1 MSGGFYVGSGQRG
14 FEIAARIWAAVMA
27 ASLIAGIAL
36 TVTAWRTGVSSSRR
50 VRRDDPGRPHDAER
64 WQELS

>member
-27 ASLIAGIAL
+27 ASLIAGWAF
-36 TVTAWRTGVSSSRR
+36 
-50 VRRDDPGRPHDAER
+50 PGFVDTRFM
-64 WQELS
+64 LLG